1 MAVRGPAQGFASVR
15 PRQDLCDEEKQ
26 RPRSF
31 SGATTVRGAA
41 SRGVPLHG
49 SDLHGLLG
57 REVSATG
64 SERSSGILTPRFLA
78 TMPRPAP
85 LPGNGFG
92 HE

>member
-31 SGATTVRGAA
+31 SGATTV
-41 SRGVPLHG
+41 
-49 SDLHGLLG
+49 
-57 REVSATG
+57 SATG